1 MAAVGW
7 YVQLVHY
14 PSFLFV
20 RPERFAEFHSR
31 HASTT
36 GLVVV
41 PAMLAQFVS
50 AVVLCIEPPE
60 GFPSW
65 WPYLGLALAVIAW
78 GGTFLQAVP
87 WHNRLAANGWDE
99 AAIRGLV
106 ASNLPRTLAWT
117 GHAVWALASLRR

>member
-20 RPERFAEFHSR
+20 RPERFAEFHAR
-31 HASTT
+31 HAAMT
-36 GLVVV
+36 GVLVV
-41 PAMLAQFVS
+41 PAMFAQLVS
-50 AVVLCIEPPE
+50 AVFVCVQPPD
-60 GFPSW
+60 GFSAW
-65 WPYLGLALAVIAW
+65 WPYLGLVGAVVAW

-106 ASNLPRTLAWT
+106 ASNLPRTLAWS
-117 GHAVWALASLRR
+117 ASFVWALATLDR